1 MLNNEDKQEYIICA
15 AIWYKDKKKHVHQPN
30 NIDSGFV
37 ICGHRHHNCFMTF
50 YILHDPSRIR
60 RINKIQG
67 FLTSKN
73 NFVERDKAAIIA
85 FDAGQ
90 TVKLCKILFSED
102 LY

>member
-15 AIWYKDKKKHVHQPN
+15 AIWYKDKKKHEHQPL

-37 ICGHRHHNCFMTF
+37 VCGRRHHNCFMTVS
-50 YILHDPSRIR
+50 ILCEPLKKIVQ
-60 RINKIQG
+60 IQG

-85 FDAGQ
+85 FIAGQ
-90 TVKLCKILFSED
+90 TVKPCKILFSED